1 MIRPSTAGVR
11 TGEIMKRWK
20 AAGAGLAVLALLALV
35 AGMGLGSG
43 SADAP
48 DKDDRQASVA
58 TGTDGGPARTGDG
71 QPHAPDPS
79 RRAAIALPAIKA
91 GSPVP
96 LQLTRGT
103 LERAWQAGR
112 LDVALPGGQHYAVA
126 LEEQRLDPGGQWTR
140 SEEHTSELQSLM
152 RISYAVFCLKKKK
165 KSENL

>member
-103 LERAWQAGR
+103 LERAWQA
-112 LDVALPGGQHYAVA
+112 
-126 LEEQRLDPGGQWTR
+126 R
-140 SEEHTSELQSLM
+140 SEEHTFELQSHM
-152 RISYAVFCLKKKK
+152 RISYAVFCLKKTNKQ
-165 KSENL
+165 E